1 MKSAKQKADSAKT
14 HPSPGDTAPD
24 FILADKDTANVS
36 LSSLRGNWVV
46 LYFYPKDNT
55 GACTMEAI
63 DFTARVEALAR
74 MGAVVLGI
82 SPDSPE
88 SHCRFHDKHSLGIRL
103 LSDGNREIARR
114 YGAWGVKMMYGKEVT
129 GIIRSTFIIDPEG
142 VVRHTWRKVKV
153 PGHAEEV
160 IRRLEELL

>member
-1 MKSAKQKADSAKT
+1 MTADTS
-14 HPSPGDTAPD
+14 PSPSDRAPD
-24 FILADKDTANVS
+24 FTLPDKDATKVS
-36 LSSLRGNWVV
+36 LSSLRGKWVV

-55 GACTMEAI
+55 HACTMEAI
-63 DFTARVEALAR
+63 DFTARIEELAR

-103 LSDGNREIARR
+103 LSDGNREVAGR
-114 YGAWGVKMMYGKEVT
+114 YGAWGVKTMYGREVT

-160 IRRLEELL
+160 IRRLQELL